1 MTEQKDGVQSGRRW
15 KMRWRGKGFEKKYEA
30 IWRLKS
36 QGRGSK
42 QNADGRSLKSAVNN
56 GVRKRLNS
64 IARKVKGHWLFE
76 RRKRSESELD
86 ALIHAFAASEYKQ
99 EVINHGFGK
108 QSIDALG

>member
-42 QNADGRSLKSAVNN
+42 QN